1 MVYFEF
7 SIIIKKCKTSRVIV
21 KYLIIATIDWG
32 ALIVHPSLKKMK
44 NIIILGS
51 TGSIGTQTLDVI
63 SKWVSDI
70 NIVGLTCGTNIKILA
85 AQIKEFKPRIVSV
98 GSEELVNN
106 LKKELDI
113 LGVKKY
119 PEILF
124 GKKGLVEVATQKN
137 INLMIAALVGACGLE
152 PVMAAINAGTDIGL
166 ANKEVLVC
174 AGELVMRAVKENKVN
189 IYPIDSE
196 HSAIWQ
202 CLNGE
207 KNNAIRKIIITCSG
221 GSFYGKSKKDLEQ
234 VAVQE
239 ALNHPNWDMGGK
251 ITIDSASLMNKGLE
265 VIEARWLFDIPLDKI
280 EVVIHRESIIHSMV
294 EFVDG
299 SMMAQLGQHDMR
311 IPIQYALTYP
321 ERVKNNI
328 PSLDFVKLKQL
339 TFNKPDIE
347 TFPNLDYAFQALKIG
362 GTMPCAI
369 NAANEVAVQAFLDNK
384 IKFLDI
390 SSAIKNVLMNHESI
404 LDYTLEDIYQ
414 VDKETRGLTRDF
426 LKL

>member
-1 MVYFEF
+1 
-7 SIIIKKCKTSRVIV
+7 
-21 KYLIIATIDWG
+21 
-32 ALIVHPSLKKMK
+32 
-44 NIIILGS
+44 
-51 TGSIGTQTLDVI
+51 
-63 SKWVSDI
+63 
-70 NIVGLTCGTNIKILA
+70 
-85 AQIKEFKPRIVSV
+85 
-98 GSEELVNN
+98 
-106 LKKELDI
+106 
-113 LGVKKY
+113 
-119 PEILF
+119 
-124 GKKGLVEVATQKN
+124 
-137 INLMIAALVGACGLE
+137 
-152 PVMAAINAGTDIGL
+152 
-166 ANKEVLVC
+166 
-174 AGELVMRAVKENKVN
+174 
-189 IYPIDSE
+189 
-196 HSAIWQ
+196 
-202 CLNGE
+202 
-207 KNNAIRKIIITCSG
+207 
-221 GSFYGKSKKDLEQ
+221 
-234 VAVQE
+234 
-239 ALNHPNWDMGGK
+239 
-251 ITIDSASLMNKGLE
+251 MNKGLE